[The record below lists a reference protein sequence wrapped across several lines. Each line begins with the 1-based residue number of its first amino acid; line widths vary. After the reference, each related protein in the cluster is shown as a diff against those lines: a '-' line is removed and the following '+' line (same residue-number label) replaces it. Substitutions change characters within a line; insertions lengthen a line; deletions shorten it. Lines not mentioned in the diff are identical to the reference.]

1 MLALR
6 IALLLTFS
14 IFANAASAAPAM
26 WLVSDNDSK
35 MWLFGSVHVLSDG
48 LEWRTP
54 LLEDVLAE
62 ADEVYFEADVSSID
76 NPGTAWSVLKSGAS
90 DLGKKLDD
98 YLTPEQFEKV
108 TAAAKT
114 LGVPI
119 SYLMNF
125 KPWMAATV
133 LQGKGIAKEGL
144 MSKGVDMTLMD
155 EVDLDRQAY
164 LETVDFQLSLFSGM
178 SDEDQVKMLMETL
191 ADMDK
196 PSSQLNDIIAS
207 WVKGDGENDAMV
219 EEMGKMDAAFSAR
232 LFSMRNH
239 AWVDKLLPIMKGKD
253 ETALVV
259 VGAGH
264 MAGKDGLPELF
275 RQAGY
280 KVERVQ

>member
-14 IFANAASAAPAM
+14 VFAGAVSAAPA
-26 WLVSDNDSK
+26 LVSDDDSK
-35 MWLFGSVHVLSDG
+35 IWLFGSVHVLSDG

-54 LLEDVLAE
+54 LFEDVLAE
-62 ADEVYFEADVSSID
+62 ADEVYFEADVSSVQSPD
-76 NPGTAWSVLKSGAS
+76 AAWGVLKSGAS

-98 YLTPEQFEKV
+98 YLTAEQFEKL
-108 TAAAKT
+108 TAAAQK

-125 KPWMAATV
+125 KPWMVAIV

-144 MSKGVDMTLMD
+144 TSEGVDMTLMG
-155 EVDLDRQAY
+155 EVDPERQAY
-164 LETVDFQLSLFSGM
+164 LETIDFQLSLFSGL
-178 SDEDQVKMLMETL
+178 SIEEQVSMLMETL

-207 WVKGDGENDAMV
+207 WVKGDGENDAML
-219 EEMGKMDAAFSAR
+219 EEMGRMDAAFSAR
-232 LFSMRNH
+232 LFSLRNH
-239 AWVDKLLPIMKGKD
+239 AWVEKLLPIMKAKD

-280 KVERVQ
+280 EVERVQ